1 MKNITVGLFSAVI
14 ALQLAVP
21 SSMLLKREMALQH
34 GQEFR
39 FRTAPVDPFD
49 AFRGRYVA
57 IRVEANQASAP
68 TGEQLQYQQK
78 VYAEIITDEQGFAKI
93 SRINTKKP
101 QGVPY
106 IQAKAGYSSGTQVSV
121 NLPIDRYY
129 MEEKAAPKAERLYW
143 TSSQK
148 RKNDTYITVR
158 IKDGFAV
165 IEGLYID
172 GQRIEEA
179 VKNEKT

>member
-21 SSMLLKREMALQH
+21 SSMLVKREMTLQH

-39 FRTAPVDPFD
+39 FKTAPVDPFD

-57 IRVEANQASAP
+57 LRAETNSGPKASGDNFKYRE
-68 TGEQLQYQQK
+68 T
-78 VYAEIITDEQGFAKI
+78 VYVQITVDEQGYAKI
-93 SRINTKKP
+93 ARVTAQKP
-101 QGVPY
+101 KDVPY
-106 IQAKAGYSSGTQVSV
+106 LAAKFSHANGDLVTVT
-121 NLPIDRYY
+121 LPMDRYY
-129 MEEKAAPKAERLYW
+129 MEEKAAPKAEQLYW
-143 TSSQK
+143 NSSQE

-165 IEGLYID
+165 IAGLYID

-179 VKNEKT
+179 VKKKAS